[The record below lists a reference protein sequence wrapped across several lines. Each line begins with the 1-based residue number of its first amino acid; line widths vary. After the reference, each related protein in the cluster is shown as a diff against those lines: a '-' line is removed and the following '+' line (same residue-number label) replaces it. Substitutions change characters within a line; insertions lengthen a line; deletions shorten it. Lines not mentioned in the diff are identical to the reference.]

1 MAGRQRQFN
10 PGVSLAGAVDL
21 EALKHQVTAELGQA
35 GGAPAAGGY
44 VIDTTENTFQ
54 AMVQT
59 SATFPILLLLWLPT
73 DDRLFPMAKALGDAV
88 NAMNGQLQLSRIDV
102 ASFPAVAQ
110 AFGIQGAPALFA
122 LINGRP
128 MPLLQGVPS
137 DQEMQQ
143 IVDEVLP
150 KIVQVAQQADVTGT
164 APYAGDPDAE
174 QTPSPEQTVPPE
186 HEQAHRLAME
196 GDYAG
201 AAAAYSKVL
210 EADPNDALAARERA
224 KALLLAR
231 SADADVREVRA
242 AAADH
247 PEDVDAQMAVA
258 DIDMIGGQI
267 QDAFDR
273 LRQPGI
279 GGSLLPARVAQ
290 LLGTADHTDNVDH
303 RSLGPVGHTDPRL
316 RHGPSCCF
324 SVHTRLISL

>member
-1 MAGRQRQFN
+1 MAGQQRQFN

-21 EALKHQVTAELGQA
+21 EALKHQVTAEPGQA

-110 AFGIQGAPALFA
+110 AFGVQGAPALFA

-128 MPLLQGVPS
+128 MPLLQGLPS

-150 KIVQVAQQADVTGT
+150 KIVQVAQQAGVTGT
-164 APYAGDPDAE
+164 APYAGDPDAVAE
-174 QTPSPEQTVPPE
+174 QPAEPTVPPE

-201 AAAAYSKVL
+201 AAAAYDKVL

-273 LRQPGI
+273 LLDYLAAGHRDQMETVRVR
-279 GGSLLPARVAQ
+279 LLEYFAIPDPSDERLKRAR
-290 LLGTADHTDNVDH
+290 
-303 RSLGPVGHTDPRL
+303 RRL
-316 RHGPSCCF
+316 A
-324 SVHTRLISL
+324 TLMY

>member
-1 MAGRQRQFN
+1 MAGQQRQFN

-21 EALKHQVTAELGQA
+21 EALKHQVTAEPGQA

-150 KIVQVAQQADVTGT
+150 KIVQVAQQAGVTGT
-164 APYAGDPDAE
+164 APYSGDPDTE
-174 QTPSPEQTVPPE
+174 QTPSLEQTVPPE

-201 AAAAYSKVL
+201 AAAAYSTVL

-273 LRQPGI
+273 LLDYLAAGHRDQMETVRVR
-279 GGSLLPARVAQ
+279 LLEYFAIPDPSDERLKRARRRLAT
-290 LLGTADHTDNVDH
+290 LLY
-303 RSLGPVGHTDPRL
+303 
-316 RHGPSCCF
+316 
-324 SVHTRLISL
+324 